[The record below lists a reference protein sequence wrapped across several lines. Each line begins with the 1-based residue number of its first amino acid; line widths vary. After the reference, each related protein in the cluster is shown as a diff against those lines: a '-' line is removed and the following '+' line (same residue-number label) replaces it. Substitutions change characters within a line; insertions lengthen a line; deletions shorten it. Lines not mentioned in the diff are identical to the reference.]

1 MSVCVDPKRPHPGL
15 ILSHLWVTQR
25 PSALMEAAEPQ
36 RPPKPALAQL
46 TSAVGLL
53 KLMLPSRNRPKLV
66 KL

>member
-46 TSAVGLL
+46 TSAVGASETDVAI
-53 KLMLPSRNRPKLV
+53 PQQAQVS
-66 KL
+66 